1 MSLFYFIQVFL
12 DHDDTSVALWI
23 VSLISPTGFA
33 LAMDK
38 ILVLD
43 IKGEGVT
50 LNNLWSGPGIPLGGS
65 ILMML
70 FDTILYSL
78 LALYLDAVVPSE
90 HGTKQPP
97 FFCFYPSFWITK
109 KDVKV
114 PLLNGESTVNS
125 FNNYEADV
133 EPVPREMRGKEA
145 IKIVDLVKVF
155 NACCDN
161 EVVTAVNGINL
172 TIYEGELKV
181 SIINEQSSHSIDFLC
196 RSNNGNSRS

>member
-12 DHDDTSVALWI
+12 DNDDTSAALWI

-38 ILVLD
+38 IMVLD

-50 LNNLWSGPGIPLGGS
+50 LSNLWSGPGIPLGGS
-65 ILMML
+65 ILMMA
-70 FDTILYSL
+70 FDIILYSL

-90 HGTKQPP
+90 HGTKQKPC
-97 FFCFYPSFWITK
+97 FCFYPSFWITK
-109 KDVKV
+109 KEVKV

-133 EPVPREMRGKEA
+133 EPVPREMRGREA

-155 NACCDN
+155 NTCCSD
-161 EVVTAVNGINL
+161 EPVTAINGINL
-172 TIYEGELKV
+172 TIYEGNISNFQVLV
-181 SIINEQSSHSIDFLC
+181 NLSNNFYHY
-196 RSNNGNSRS
+196 RSNNSHPRP